1 LAGILQSEVVLK
13 AVIFRIK
20 ATVGMEFVSDIQFP
34 TLSIM
39 GCRFGLRLRE
49 VVKI

>member
-1 LAGILQSEVVLK
+1 M
-13 AVIFRIK
+13 FRIK

-39 GCRFGLRLRE
+39 GYRFRLRFRE
-49 VVKI
+49 VAEI